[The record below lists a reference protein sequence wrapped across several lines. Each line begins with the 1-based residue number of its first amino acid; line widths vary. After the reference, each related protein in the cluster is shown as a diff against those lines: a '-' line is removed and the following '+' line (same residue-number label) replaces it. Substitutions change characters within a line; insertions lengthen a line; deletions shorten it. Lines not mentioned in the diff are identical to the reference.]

1 MRHFC
6 VNNMII
12 LTATLITGIQA
23 FIDFVVLLGNS
34 VSCTLTKGILQC
46 CQNLGSFF
54 CIVRLFGL
62 GGPEKSFLMF
72 CLPPLLSEIVG
83 SWEITVL

>member
-1 MRHFC
+1 MR
-6 VNNMII
+6 
-12 LTATLITGIQA
+12 IQA

-54 CIVRLFGL
+54 ALSFVYLVWVVLRKVSLCSVYLLF
-62 GGPEKSFLMF
+62 
-72 CLPPLLSEIVG
+72 
-83 SWEITVL
+83 